1 MVNFFSMKSKFIFS
15 IFLAGIF
22 VFCFVFQVQSYMAP
36 QIYVTELKINEIK
49 SNVIKGKFVVANG
62 EKYYLSDLNYE
73 IKLFQGISFNEL
85 KLIDVNISKET
96 FFISP
101 EGSVTKSFT
110 YASPQNIISGDYT
123 LRAQIITERGGELG
137 WWDEKVFLKGEN
149 KFLDILNTFSK
160 VLVGE
165 EKVFPLAGIN
175 VSSTEDVV
183 GFLKV
188 KNPGD
193 AITVVPHIKI
203 FQRQFNMPVVQE
215 YQEAPITF
223 AKNETKEI
231 NLKMPKLDIPESY
244 LAEVRFYQDNEQV
257 SGIQYFRWVVRGGGG
272 KILYLKA
279 DKDYYKKGE
288 NIEITIESIGPAD
301 FSDMGEGKLEV
312 IVSDKDGNFIAKIS
326 KDITLN
332 PELLT
337 SLIVVPAKKDI
348 ILPTIEAKLLK
359 GENILDERSI
369 KLPLFSQEAKA
380 LEKEILE
387 KARIKTFLIYLF
399 LSATVLILILVAG
412 FLLYK
417 FKIKK
422 KK

>member
-1 MVNFFSMKSKFIFS
+1 MVSFFSTKHKFFLS
-15 IFLAGIF
+15 ICLAEVF

-36 QIYVTELKINEIK
+36 QIYVTELKINESK
-49 SNVIKGKFVVANG
+49 GNEIKGEFVVVNG
-62 EKYYLSDLNYE
+62 EEYYLSDLNYE
-73 IKLFQGISFNEL
+73 IKLFQGTSFNEL
-85 KLIDVNISKET
+85 KLIDVNVSKET
-96 FFISP
+96 FFIP
-101 EGSVTKSFT
+101 PGGTIVKSFT
-110 YASPQNIISGDYT
+110 YSYPQNIISGDYT
-123 LRAQIITERGGELG
+123 LRAQIITERGDEFG
-137 WWDEKVFLKGEN
+137 WWDGKVSLKGEN

-165 EKVFPLAGIN
+165 EKIFPLAGIN
-175 VSSTEDVV
+175 VFSTEDVV

-193 AITVVPHIKI
+193 EIIVVPHIKI
-203 FQRQFNMPVVQE
+203 FQRQFNMPVVQK
-215 YQEAPITF
+215 YQETPITF

-231 NLKMPKLDIPESY
+231 NLKMPKLDTPGSY
-244 LAEVRFYQDNEQV
+244 LAEVRFYQNNEQV
-257 SGIQYFRWVVRGGGG
+257 SGIQYFRWVVKGGGG

-279 DKDYYKKGE
+279 DKDYYKAGE

-301 FSDMGEGKLEV
+301 FSDMGEGKLEI
-312 IVSDKDGNFIAKIS
+312 IVFDKDGNFIAKVS
-326 KDITLN
+326 RDVTLN
-332 PELLT
+332 SELLT
-337 SLIVVPAKKDI
+337 SLIVIPAKKDI
-348 ILPTIEAKLLK
+348 ILPTIKAKLLK

-387 KARIKTFLIYLF
+387 KARIKIFLIYLS
-399 LSATVLILILVAG
+399 LSMAVLTLVLFAG